1 MSSSISEP
9 KPEPLLVPP
18 HPRYE
23 KVRDINRGSFGFVQL
38 AKRRDTGKQVAIKF
52 IARGDK
58 ISKSVERE
66 IHNHRGLHHPHIIK
80 FEEVFLTEN
89 FIGISM
95 EYASGGDLFDYTV
108 KRGGLKEDE
117 ARWFFQQLI
126 CAVDY
131 MHTKGVA
138 NRDMKL
144 ENSLLT
150 GHAKPLL
157 KICDF
162 GYSKSDQNDSVPKSK
177 VGTYLYVA
185 PEVISDRNYNGK
197 NADIWSCGVILYS
210 MLVGQYPFERPED
223 KAKGVTEHQKLQ
235 NVMKRILA
243 VDYKF
248 PKQVKISEACHDIM
262 TKILVRDPNKRLTLQ
277 GIQAHPFYTK
287 GLPKNFFA
295 VNEQLKNAGLPPSLQ
310 TMQSI
315 DAILQ
320 EAKVVPGSDDADLD
334 EMYDEALADCE
345 DE

>member
-1 MSSSISEP
+1 MASSSEA
-9 KPEPLLVPP
+9 KPEPLADPP

-23 KVRDINRGSFGFVQL
+23 KVKDVNRGSFGFVQL
-38 AKRRDTGKQVAIKF
+38 AKRKDTGKQVAIKF
-52 IARGDK
+52 ISRGDK

-66 IHNHRGLHHPHIIK
+66 IHNHRDLHHPHIIK
-80 FEEVFLTEN
+80 FEEVFLTEKH
-89 FIGISM
+89 IGIAM

-185 PEVISDRNYNGK
+185 PEVIADGNYNGK
-197 NADIWSCGVILYS
+197 RADIWSCGVMLYA
-210 MLVGQYPFERPED
+210 MLAGQYPFERPED
-223 KAKGVTEHQKLQ
+223 KAKGVTEQQKLQ

-248 PKQVKISEACHDIM
+248 PKHLKVSDDCRDLMDKVLM
-262 TKILVRDPNKRLTLQ
+262 RDPNKRLTLQ

-295 VNEQLKNAGLPPSLQ
+295 VNEQLKKAGLPPGLQSLE
-310 TMQSI
+310 SI
-315 DAILQ
+315 DSIIQ
-320 EAKVVPGSDDADLD
+320 EAKKVPGVEEDNIDEMFDDAL
-334 EMYDEALADCE
+334 EEN
-345 DE
+345 